1 MYRIAP
7 FSLLARWVR
16 HEKTPAQRA
25 GVFSSR
31 LRRYWSLLAESF
43 QDHGERLGRAAPVGH
58 DLDRITDVLGTNVAQ
73 DSVDRGH
80 RFVVDRGDNIPGLE
94 PSSLCTGPGR
104 DLDDID
110 ALGCLDVVLLSNRCR
125 ERSSLDTQSR
135 PRDLAVLE
143 DSVIDLLCCVDGD
156 RESEALR
163 VLVDHRVHADDAAG
177 QVDQGS
183 SRVAGVDGRIGLNN
197 ADERLSL

>member
-1 MYRIAP
+1 MHSPASMYRIAP
-7 FSLLARWVR
+7 FLLLTRWAR
-16 HEKTPAQRA
+16 HEKTPAHCA
-25 GVFSSR
+25 GVSPSK

-43 QDHGERLGRAAPVGH
+43 QDHRERLGRTAPVSD
-58 DLDRITDVLGTNVAQ
+58 DLDRVTDVLGTNVAQ

-104 DLDDID
+104 DLDDVD
-110 ALGCLDVVLLSNRCR
+110 ALGGLDVVLLSNRGR
-125 ERSSLDTQSR
+125 ERGSLDTQSR

-143 DSVIDLLCCVDGD
+143 DGVIHLFCCIDGD
-156 RESEALR
+156 RESEALC
-163 VLVDHRVHADDAAG
+163 VLVDHRVHAHDAAG

-183 SRVAGVDGRIGLNN
+183 S
-197 ADERLSL
+197 